1 MLRCNNCF
9 NYNIYRKFRKF
20 AAENLSETQMA
31 NPLFYAKILL
41 FGEYGI
47 IEDSQGLTL
56 PYSFYKGTLKF
67 SSLKNEFEKKSNESL
82 RQYAD
87 FLQTLTLPEIYQL
100 NLLQLRTD
108 LDNGLFFDSNI
119 PQGYGV
125 GSSGALV
132 AAIFEKYSVQ
142 ERTPESVSKDEL
154 KELKV
159 VFGQMESY
167 FHGKSSGI
175 DPLICYMNLPI
186 LIENKN
192 SVDKVNV
199 PASQEGKG
207 AIFLIDS
214 GVTGETGPMVQIF
227 FEKMKTEGFRK
238 TLQEEFIRYNNAC
251 IDAFLKKEMTPLFRN
266 LKKLSVWAYEH
277 FKPMIPEG
285 LYNAWKKGL
294 DTNAYYLK
302 LCGSGGGGYILGF
315 TKDYEKAEQMLPG
328 FHKEVIYRF

>member
-1 MLRCNNCF
+1 M
-9 NYNIYRKFRKF
+9 
-20 AAENLSETQMA
+20 T

-67 SSLKNEFEKKSNESL
+67 SETQSDFEKESNRHL
-82 RQYAD
+82 KKYAD
-87 FLQTLTLPEIYQL
+87 FLATLDLPEAFRMDIHAFVA
-100 NLLQLRTD
+100 D
-108 LDNGLFFDSNI
+108 IDNGLFFDSNI

-132 AAIFEKYSVQ
+132 AAVFEKYSYI
-142 ERTPESVSKDEL
+142 RRNPEEISKDEL
-154 KELKV
+154 KELKK
-159 VFGQMESY
+159 VFGKLESF
-167 FHGKSSGI
+167 FHGTSSGI

-186 LIENKN
+186 LIENKEN
-192 SVDKVNV
+192 VDKVSIQM
-199 PASQEGKG
+199 AQQGKG
-207 AIFLIDS
+207 AVFLIDS
-214 GVTGETGPMVQIF
+214 GSVGETGPMIQIF

-238 TLQEEFIRYNNAC
+238 TLKEEFIRYNNAC
-251 IDAFLKKEMTPLFRN
+251 IDAFLRKDINPFFRN

-277 FKPMIPEG
+277 FRPMIPESI
-285 LYNAWKKGL
+285 YNIWKNGI

-315 TKDYEKAEQMLPG
+315 TKDYARAEKMLEG

>member
-1 MLRCNNCF
+1 M
-9 NYNIYRKFRKF
+9 
-20 AAENLSETQMA
+20 M

-67 SSLKNEFEKKSNESL
+67 SSLDNDFEKKSNESL
-82 RQYAD
+82 KKYAHY
-87 FLQTLTLPEIYQL
+87 LS
-100 NLLQLRTD
+100 NLQLPNEFQID
-108 LDNGLFFDSNI
+108 IFHLKKDIEKGLFFDSNI
-119 PQGYGV
+119 PQGYGI

-132 AAIFEKYSVQ
+132 AAIFERYSIKKYQ
-142 ERTPESVSKDEL
+142 PEQISKENL
-154 KELKV
+154 KTLKQ
-159 VFGQMESY
+159 VFGLLESY

-186 LIENKN
+186 LIENRE
-192 SVDKVNV
+192 SVDRVAIPK
-199 PASQEGKG
+199 SEKGKG

-214 GVTGETGPMVQIF
+214 GVVGETEPMVQIF

-238 TLQEEFIRYNNAC
+238 TLKEEFIRYNNAC
-251 IDAFLKKEMTPLFRN
+251 IEAFLKKEMSPFFKN

-277 FKPMIPEG
+277 FKPMIPES
-285 LYNAWKKGL
+285 LYNVWKKGI

-315 TKDYEKAEQMLPG
+315 TKDFEKASKFLEGLN
-328 FHKEVIYRF
+328 KEVIYRF

>member
-1 MLRCNNCF
+1 M
-9 NYNIYRKFRKF
+9 
-20 AAENLSETQMA
+20 T

-56 PYSFYKGTLKF
+56 PYSFYKGTMKL
-67 SSLKNEFEKKSNESL
+67 SDLNSEFEKKSNVSL
-82 RQYAD
+82 QKYSEY
-87 FLQTLTLPEIYQL
+87 LKNLELPENFKL
-100 NLLQLRTD
+100 NISAFQKD
-108 LDNGLFFDSNI
+108 IKKGLFFDSNI

-132 AAIFEKYSVQ
+132 AAIFERYSVNKLV
-142 ERTPESVSKDEL
+142 PENISKDDL
-154 KELKV
+154 KNLKK
-159 VFGQMESY
+159 VFGEMESY

-186 LIENKN
+186 LIENKEN
-192 SVDKVNV
+192 VDKVSI
-199 PASQEGKG
+199 PASHEGKG

-214 GVTGETGPMVQIF
+214 GMTGETGPMVQIF

-238 TLQEEFIRYNNAC
+238 TLKEEFIRYNNAC
-251 IDAFLKKEMTPLFRN
+251 IDAFLKKEMNPLFKN
-266 LKKLSVWAYEH
+266 LKNLSVWAYEH
-277 FKPMIPEG
+277 FKPMIPQNI
-285 LYNAWKKGL
+285 YNAWKKGL

-315 TKDYEKAEQMLPG
+315 TKDYKKAEKMLEG

>member
-1 MLRCNNCF
+1 M
-9 NYNIYRKFRKF
+9 
-20 AAENLSETQMA
+20 T

-67 SSLKNEFEKKSNESL
+67 SALESDFEKDSNISL
-82 RQYAD
+82 QKYAD
-87 FLQTLTLPEIYQL
+87 YLQGLPLPESFRL
-100 NLLQLRTD
+100 NISKLQKDIRK
-108 LDNGLFFDSNI
+108 GLFFDSNI

-132 AAIFEKYSVQ
+132 AAIFEKYSV
-142 ERTPESVSKDEL
+142 RTYLPEHVSKDQL
-154 KELKV
+154 KELKK
-159 VFGQMESY
+159 VFGEMESY

-186 LIENKN
+186 LIENKEN
-192 SVDKVNV
+192 VDKVSI
-199 PASQEGKG
+199 PESHEGKG

-214 GVTGETGPMVQIF
+214 GMTGETGPMVQIF

-238 TLQEEFIRYNNAC
+238 TMKEEFIRYNNAC
-251 IDAFLKKEMTPLFRN
+251 IEAFLKKEMNPLFRN
-266 LKKLSVWAYEH
+266 LKSLSIWAYEH
-277 FKPMIPEG
+277 FKPMIPESI
-285 LYNAWKKGL
+285 YNAWKKGL

-315 TKDYEKAEQMLPG
+315 TKDYKKAEKMLEG
-328 FHKEVIYRF
+328 FHKEVIYKF